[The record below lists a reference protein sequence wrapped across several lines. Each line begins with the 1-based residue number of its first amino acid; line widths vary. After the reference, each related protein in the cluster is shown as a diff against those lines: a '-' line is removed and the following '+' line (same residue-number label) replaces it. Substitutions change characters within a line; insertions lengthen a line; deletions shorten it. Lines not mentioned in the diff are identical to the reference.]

1 MLRNNITIKIN
12 QHKQTITSSINWSI
26 ALYVKSLS
34 YNISNIDYN
43 LYATI
48 DIIVIVVFQIIL
60 STRNKTNK

>member
-1 MLRNNITIKIN
+1 MNRKNITTKIY
-12 QHKQTITSSINWSI
+12 QHKQTIISSINWST
-26 ALYVKSLS
+26 ALYKLLS

-60 STRNKTNK
+60 STRN